1 MSYGKRVLT
10 VLAAVLVLA
19 IVLVGCSSGATQTAQ
34 KQAPAPA
41 EAPKAAAK
49 STIDKVKEKG
59 ELVVGTAPGYF
70 PFEMIDKQGNI
81 IGFDIDIAKKIA
93 DTLGVKMRVE
103 RYGFDGL
110 IPALQ
115 TGKVDMVIAGMT
127 ITGKRALA
135 VSFSNPYYETG
146 QVLLVSKKNNPN
158 VKSWKDLDVKGK
170 VIGVSL
176 GTTGAMLAKQLFKNA
191 EVRDFDIFPDA
202 CLAASTGK
210 IDGIVY
216 DEPGVRVYVSQHP
229 DSVYGIYD
237 LLSVENLGIAVQK
250 DDFPTIQ
257 WLNSFLYSYKDG
269 PEYKAAVDKWFVKMD
284 WMKDVE
290 IK

>member
-1 MSYGKRVLT
+1 MKGTKTLVAFGLVVSVLI
-10 VLAAVLVLA
+10 AALT
-19 IVLVGCSSGATQTAQ
+19 GCGSQQAA
-34 KQAPAPA
+34 KQAQPAST
-41 EAPKAAAK
+41 EAPKPAPK
-49 STIDKVKEKG
+49 STIDRVKEKG

-93 DTLGVKMRVE
+93 ETLNVRLKVD

-115 TGKVDMVIAGMT
+115 TGKIDMIIAGMT

-135 VSFSNPYYETG
+135 VSFANPYYATG
-146 QVLLVSKKNNPN
+146 QVLMVSKKNNPN

-176 GTTGAMLAKQLFKNA
+176 GTTGAMLAKQIFKNA
-191 EVRDFDIFPDA
+191 TVKDFDIFPDA

-216 DEPGVRVYVSQHP
+216 DEPGIRVYVSKHQ

-250 DDFPTIQ
+250 DDFSTIQ
-257 WLNSFLYSYKDG
+257 WLNSFLYNYKDG
-269 PEYKAAVDKWFVKMD
+269 PEYKAAIEKWFEKMS
-284 WMKDVE
+284 WMNEVE
-290 IK
+290 MK

>member
-1 MSYGKRVLT
+1 MKWSKKFIAILIT
-10 VLAAVLVLA
+10 VLMAVALLA
-19 IVLVGCSSGATQTAQ
+19 GCSSGGAQSGQQTT
-34 KQAPAPA
+34 APAA
-41 EAPKAAAK
+41 ETPKTTK
-49 STIDKVKEKG
+49 STIDRVKEKG

-81 IGFDIDIAKKIA
+81 IGFDVDIAKKIA
-93 DTLGVKMRVE
+93 DTLGVKLRIE

-115 TGKVDMVIAGMT
+115 TGKIDIVIAGMT

-135 VSFSNPYYETG
+135 ASFSNPYYETG
-146 QVLLVSKKNNPN
+146 QTLLVSKKNNPN

-202 CLAASTGK
+202 CLAASAGK

-237 LLSVENLGIAVQK
+237 LLSKENLGIAVQK
-250 DDFPTIQ
+250 DDFSTIQ
-257 WLNSFLYSYKDG
+257 WLNSFLYSFKDG
-269 PEYKAAVDKWFVKMD
+269 AEYKAMVEKWFEKMD
-284 WMKDVE
+284 WMKEVE
-290 IK
+290 VK